1 MTGTRSET
9 GLTATTGALAG
20 VGAVLLVVL
29 GVVAVQ
35 QGLGSDDPDPASAD
49 PATSTTM
56 TESDS
61 SRSSSS
67 STPSESPAATEEAQ
81 DEAWLKQA
89 VRAAKDQFPAF
100 VPSEVPSGWTVDSA
114 VYAKEGT
121 WRIQLTSSAGR
132 PVTVD
137 QRDGDDVMPGV
148 TEAVGKDAE
157 QTGSVNLR
165 RWGTGTWRLYEDD
178 GRLALA
184 QELANTAVVV
194 SGDDKADVVR
204 LTKQLL
210 TAEMV
215 VNVGDGS
222 DG

>member
-20 VGAVLLVVL
+20 VAAVLLVVL

-35 QGLGSDDPDPASAD
+35 QGMGSDDAGPASAD
-49 PATSTTM
+49 PA
-56 TESDS
+56 
-61 SRSSSS
+61 SSSGTPTTPTAS
-67 STPSESPAATEEAQ
+67 SSSPAATQEPQ
-81 DEAWLKQA
+81 DEAWLAEA

-100 VPSEVPSGWTVDSA
+100 VPAKVPSGWTVDSA
-114 VYAKEGT
+114 VYEKEDGR
-121 WRIQLTSSAGR
+121 WRMELTSVANR
-132 PVTVD
+132 PVVID
-137 QRDGDDVMPGV
+137 QRDGDDLMPGV
-148 TEAVGKDAE
+148 TEALGEDAE
-157 QTGSVNLR
+157 ETGSVNLR
-165 RWGTGTWRLYEDD
+165 RWGTGTWALYEGD
-178 GRLALA
+178 GRMALA
-184 QELANTAVVV
+184 QGLANTAVVV
-194 SGDDKADVVR
+194 SGDKGDVVR

>member
-20 VGAVLLVVL
+20 VAAVLLVVL

-49 PATSTTM
+49 PASSSGTTITASASSSPSTT
-56 TESDS
+56 
-61 SRSSSS
+61 
-67 STPSESPAATEEAQ
+67 SESPAATEEPQ
-81 DEAWLKQA
+81 DEAWLKEA
-89 VRAAKDQFPAF
+89 VRAAKDQYPAF
-100 VPSEVPSGWTVDSA
+100 VPAKVPSGWTVDSA
-114 VYAKEGT
+114 TYEKEGR
-121 WRIQLTSSAGR
+121 WRMELTSSAGR

-137 QRDGDDVMPGV
+137 QRDGDDLMPGV
-148 TEAVGKDAE
+148 TEALGKDAE
-157 QTGSVNLR
+157 ETGTVNLR
-165 RWGTGTWRLYEDD
+165 RWGTGTWTLYAGD
-178 GRLALA
+178 GRVALA
-184 QELANTAVVV
+184 QRLANTAVVV
-194 SGDDKADVVR
+194 SGDKGDAVR

>member
-20 VGAVLLVVL
+20 VAAVLLVVL

-35 QGLGSDDPDPASAD
+35 QGLGSDDADPASAD
-49 PATSTTM
+49 PASSNGTTM
-56 TESDS
+56 TASAS
-61 SRSSSS
+61 SAPSA
-67 STPSESPAATEEAQ
+67 TSESPAATEKPQ
-81 DEAWLKQA
+81 DEAWLKEA

-100 VPSEVPSGWTVDSA
+100 VPSTVPSGWTVDSA
-114 VYAKEGT
+114 VYENDAR
-121 WRIQLTSSAGR
+121 WRMELTSAAGR

-137 QRDGDDVMPGV
+137 QRDGDDLMPGV
-148 TEAVGKDAE
+148 TEALGENAE
-157 QTGSVNLR
+157 ETGSVNLR
-165 RWGTGTWRLYEDD
+165 RWGTGTWTLYEGD
-178 GRLALA
+178 GQVALA
-184 QELANTAVVV
+184 QGLANTAVVV
-194 SGDDKADVVR
+194 SGDKGGVVR

>member
-20 VGAVLLVVL
+20 VAAVLLVVL

-56 TESDS
+56 TESA
-61 SRSSSS
+61 SSSS
-67 STPSESPAATEEAQ
+67 STPSESPAATEEPQ
-81 DEAWLKQA
+81 DEAWLKEA

-100 VPSEVPSGWTVDSA
+100 VPSTVPSGWTVDSA

-121 WRIQLTSSAGR
+121 WRMELTSSAGR

-157 QTGSVNLR
+157 RTGSVNLR
-165 RWGTGTWRLYEDD
+165 RWGTGTWALYEGD

-184 QELANTAVVV
+184 QGLANTAVVV

>member
-20 VGAVLLVVL
+20 VAAVLLVVL

-49 PATSTTM
+49 PASGTTM
-56 TESDS
+56 TESA
-61 SRSSSS
+61 SSSS
-67 STPSESPAATEEAQ
+67 PTPSESPAATEEPQ
-81 DEAWLKQA
+81 DEAWLKEA

-100 VPSEVPSGWTVDSA
+100 VPSEVPSGWAVDSA

-121 WRIQLTSSAGR
+121 WRMELTTSAGR

-157 QTGSVNLR
+157 QTESVNLR
-165 RWGTGTWRLYEDD
+165 RWGTGTWALYEGD
-178 GRLALA
+178 GRLAVA
-184 QELANTAVVV
+184 QGLANTAVVV
-194 SGDDKADVVR
+194 SGDDKGDVVR